1 VNLIDGS
8 FVVGSWVTTVN
19 HYTGRN
25 MAPRW
30 KSDYG
35 RKPPRFAYIKS
46 ACPLF
51 VLVIL
56 FSFLLSS
63 IALLSHFR
71 SPAAKQQL
79 GWQAWDVVE
88 MHYASQKPG
97 GSNGSSL
104 DGVVFTPSIPLEY
117 WVSLSFCTKGGG

>member
-1 VNLIDGS
+1 
-8 FVVGSWVTTVN
+8 
-19 HYTGRN
+19 
-25 MAPRW
+25 MPPRW
-30 KSDYG
+30 KSDYS
-35 RKPPRFAYIKS
+35 RKPPRFAYVRS
-46 ACPLF
+46 CLPLL

-88 MHYASQKPG
+88 MHYAQAKNRSDKEG
-97 GSNGSSL
+97 E
-104 DGVVFTPSIPLEY
+104 VFAPSIPLEY
-117 WVSLSFCTKGGG
+117 WVSLLDWGREEEEEELMKRILWRHIRLA